1 MDIASSTRN
10 MDHNYP
16 SEFSDLQ
23 GSTTQETLASAR
35 AIVAQLEADHRAKG
49 TRLSGRIIHLTHY
62 LPITVTL
69 KPKDSTNGE
78 SGAPISPPKTP
89 VTDIVRLEAEKAH
102 KTGEI
107 SHFRYLLLP
116 SLPSHFHL
124 GVMGG
129 YYSNRPAMHDR
140 STDLSIPQSQLN
152 QSMKKQNKSF
162 LKPALPPI
170 RVHYQSHLRSPSHP
184 SPKRRTRPLNGNYPL
199 AVDILP

>member
-1 MDIASSTRN
+1 

-23 GSTTQETLASAR
+23 GSTTQEILASAR

-49 TRLSGRIIHLTHY
+49 TKLSGRIIHLTHY

-89 VTDIVRLEAEKAH
+89 VADIVGLEAEKAH

-107 SHFRYLLLP
+107 SLFDIYFYP
-116 SLPSHFHL
+116 PC
-124 GVMGG
+124 
-129 YYSNRPAMHDR
+129 
-140 STDLSIPQSQLN
+140 
-152 QSMKKQNKSF
+152 
-162 LKPALPPI
+162 PPI
-170 RVHYQSHLRSPSHP
+170 LIW
-184 SPKRRTRPLNGNYPL
+184 
-199 AVDILP
+199 A